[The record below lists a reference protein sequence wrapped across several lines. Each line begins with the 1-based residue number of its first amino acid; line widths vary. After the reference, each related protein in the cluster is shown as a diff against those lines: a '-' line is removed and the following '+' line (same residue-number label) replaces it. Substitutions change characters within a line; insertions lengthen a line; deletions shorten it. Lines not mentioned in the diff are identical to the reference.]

1 MISSSYNDDIQVLK
15 QERKWKMDIKKL
27 IDDLRKDEKNT
38 FGSIIIS
45 VREELK
51 NNEKSFSSKHSTEIV
66 AKLNH
71 IWGQK
76 TEDEKNEIIS
86 EIAGIFSDYD
96 SELHSTYDIEQ
107 KILDIIN
114 DRCLPDD
121 ENQLL

>member
-1 MISSSYNDDIQVLK
+1 
-15 QERKWKMDIKKL
+15 MDIKKL
-27 IDDLRKDEKNT
+27 IDDLRNDGKNT
-38 FGSIIIS
+38 LGSIIIS

-66 AKLNH
+66 AKLNR
-71 IWGQK
+71 IWWQK

-96 SELHSTYDIEQ
+96 SELYSTYDIEQ